1 MRRAATISC
10 GLTTAFLVLW
20 YGGSRVPQPP
30 PGTMG
35 EARARTQ
42 QPRTRSS
49 RDDASL
55 PHLVQAVRHA
65 SVGLNATFLV
75 PRTAF
80 VAWDGVLAL
89 AFEGFPPVCAAVA

>member
-1 MRRAATISC
+1 MHRAATIPC

-20 YGGSRVPQPP
+20 YGGSRVPS

-35 EARARTQ
+35 EGRARTQ
-42 QPRTRSS
+42 QPRTSSS

-55 PHLVQAVRHA
+55 PRLVQAVRHA